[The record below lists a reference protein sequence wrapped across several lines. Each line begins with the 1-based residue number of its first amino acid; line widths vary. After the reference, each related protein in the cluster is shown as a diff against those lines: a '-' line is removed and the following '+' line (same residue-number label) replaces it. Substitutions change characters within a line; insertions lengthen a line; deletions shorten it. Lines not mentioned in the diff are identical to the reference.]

1 MGKPVVFA
9 LPHAVL
15 AGGGVVAP
23 AGEVV
28 QAVSKIERQF
38 ACRAAA
44 TAAAFGGGKLG
55 IDDDFSGGG
64 LRAGYGLIALHKHV
78 GLAARPEGVGV
89 VTGHGRIVG
98 QDDGQLAEGGGGV
111 RGRPRLS
118 Q

>member
-23 AGEVV
+23 AGEMV
-28 QAVSKIERQF
+28 QPVREVERQF

-44 TAAAFGGGKLG
+44 TAAAFAGGAGG
-55 IDDDFSGGG
+55 VNDDFGGGG
-64 LRAGYGLIALHKHV
+64 LDAGYGLIALHKHV